1 MTWPQRK
8 PKLTTYQ
15 PLYINMPSMRSTPV
29 SNTEPRVV
37 SPDVTTNN
45 IRDETTSRHRSTE
58 VSNKAL
64 PRAADGVGRRVPGA
78 SKQPSK
84 MTDDDGF
91 KLVTGKKV
99 RKNGTQAVIGT
110 RKGKH
115 DCHLLNTCNA
125 SYVDY
130 GISPLDASCGILSGR
145 PYGGVGFYGNAPWIN
160 ILPYLIIVMIGFV
173 A

>member
-64 PRAADGVGRRVPGA
+64 PRAANDVGSRVPGA
-78 SKQPSK
+78 PKQPSK

-99 RKNGTQAVIGT
+99 RKNGTHAVIGM

-115 DCHLLNTCNA
+115 ELKAKRGRYLSA
-125 SYVDY
+125 F
-130 GISPLDASCGILSGR
+130 ISRLDPTVTADELSVYIKSVHNLDAKCVKLK
-145 PYGGVGFYGNAPWIN
+145 NKT
-160 ILPYLIIVMIGFV
+160 
-173 A
+173 

>member
-1 MTWPQRK
+1 MLIKCDILCLQELV
-8 PKLTTYQ
+8 LT
-15 PLYINMPSMRSTPV
+15 
-29 SNTEPRVV
+29 
-37 SPDVTTNN
+37 
-45 IRDETTSRHRSTE
+45 
-58 VSNKAL
+58 
-64 PRAADGVGRRVPGA
+64 
-78 SKQPSK
+78 KQ
-84 MTDDDGF
+84 
-91 KLVTGKKV
+91 
-99 RKNGTQAVIGT
+99 
-110 RKGKH
+110 